1 LFYVTTPG
9 APVQTFFPSEMR
21 TTPTITGGGAGFGAA
36 NTSSKKLICGQT
48 AAADQT
54 LTFNAE
60 L

>member
-1 LFYVTTPG
+1 
-9 APVQTFFPSEMR
+9 MR